1 MDQERIAWV
10 KAAKSA
16 GERANI
22 LASHSLNPEALAAH
36 VDLYRTIM
44 FGDSPLTR
52 TEREAIAVVVSAV
65 NGCHY

>member
-10 KAAKSA
+10 KTAMGA

-36 VDLYRTIM
+36 VRLYRTIM

-52 TEREAIAVVVSAV
+52 TEREAIAVAVSAV
-65 NGCHY
+65 NDCHY